1 MPLIEFLAT
10 ADSDHAIAL
19 TQARS
24 LEESQGK
31 VITSNVLTMLLV
43 GEGLYGYFRD
53 CSVDTQHPAR
63 DICLALMDR
72 LRTQSEFNFIPGDPK
87 GVANNGMIDLLIS
100 TLMTEKQAELGA
112 LRTSLT
118 AEASTT
124 NKPFEQTTL
133 HDVLLTRG
141 VCPVQPV
148 TQSDGYATIVVT
160 QSVEKHNP
168 RLLADNPRT
177 GERVRIESFRG
188 VANAGAYDT
197 KVPPEWRGVN
207 LFVDDAYGVI

>member
-1 MPLIEFLAT
+1 MTLSDFLAT
-10 ADSDHAIAL
+10 ADANHTVAL
-19 TQARS
+19 GQVRGY
-24 LEESQGK
+24 EEAQENTL
-31 VITSNVLTMLLV
+31 TSNVLTMLLV
-43 GEGLYGYFRD
+43 ASGLYGYFRD
-53 CSVDTQHPAR
+53 CSENTQHPAR

-72 LRTQSEFNFIPGDPK
+72 LRTQSEFNFMPGHPK
-87 GVANNGMIDLLIS
+87 GDANNGMIDLLINY
-100 TLMTEKQAELGA
+100 LMTEKQAELNA

-118 AEASTT
+118 AEASTIIT
-124 NKPFEQTTL
+124 PFEQVTL

-148 TQSDGYATIVVT
+148 TQAGGYAVIAVT

-188 VANAGAYDT
+188 VANAGTYDT
-197 KVPPEWRGVN
+197 KVPPEWRGAT